1 MNIHSETMG
10 NDKRT
15 FLISNLHRDKGDGLN
30 NDITVTLPNSIF
42 SGRVDAVNMKHMY
55 IDYSTETI
63 GTSNYEMYIT
73 YPETSTPTR
82 VLLDIKGY
90 QADIVN
96 TDSDLA
102 LLIASSINATIGT
115 TVFQVYF
122 DSIIISEQDV
132 YRDNSDMLSSYTIFT
147 NNGSNFVIDF
157 ATKQSL
163 GPLIGFGN
171 GTYSGSNSYI
181 GGNVPPIYSYESIYV
196 SNQAYDT
203 TFKQYDKPT
212 DIACKMDL
220 YDSDSNL
227 IQNYIDPRDATISLP
242 VVKGYI
248 TNINSFIQYIET
260 ELNRYSSS
268 FTPVAN
274 FSVEFDLQSYK
285 FTITNEQKVRFGIGF
300 RFDRGNGVNNYGSLH
315 RHLGFDKRLYLGY
328 VSITSPNVSKIFDR
342 AYIGE
347 YLFVCSDL
355 IKYNY
360 DTSLIVTESAGNTS
374 QYESIFTIPVSQFVD
389 GSYNPI
395 FEQEHRVRINA
406 SLLAKRYNE
415 DSDAPK
421 NINFNL
427 KISSGRHIKLN
438 TQWAIKF
445 EIEYTN

>member
-1 MNIHSETMG
+1 MG

-30 NDITVTLPNSIF
+30 NDITVTLPDSIF
-42 SGRVDAVNMKHMY
+42 SGRVDSINMKHMY

-73 YPETSTPTR
+73 YPETSTPVR
-82 VLLDIKGY
+82 IILDIKNY
-90 QADIVN
+90 QSDIVY

-102 LLIASSINATIGT
+102 LLISSSINAALGT

-122 DSIIISEQDV
+122 DSIIISEQNV

-157 ATKQSL
+157 STKQSL

-171 GTYSGSNSYI
+171 GVYTGSNSYI
-181 GGNVPPIYSYESIYV
+181 GGNVPPIYAYESIYI

-203 TFKQYDKPT
+203 TFKQYDQPT

-220 YDSDSNL
+220 YDSNSNL

-242 VVKGYI
+242 IVKGYI
-248 TNINSFIQYIET
+248 TNVNSFIQYIEA
-260 ELNRYSSS
+260 ELNRYSNS
-268 FTPVAN
+268 FTPPTAFTVD
-274 FSVEFDLQSYK
+274 FDLESYK
-285 FTITNEQKVRFGIGF
+285 FTISSVEQVKFGIGF
-300 RFDRGNGVNNYGSLH
+300 RFDRGVGINNYGSLH
-315 RHLGFDKRLYLGY
+315 RHLGFNKRVYLGY
-328 VSITSPNVSKIFDR
+328 RSITSVNMAKIFDR

-360 DTSLIVTESAGNTS
+360 DTSLIVTESAGKTS
-374 QYESIFTIPVSQFVD
+374 QYESIFTIPVAQFVN
-389 GSYNPI
+389 GSYTPA
-395 FEQEHRVRINA
+395 FETEHQVKINA
-406 SLLAKRYNE
+406 SMLAKRYNE
-415 DSDAPK
+415 DSSAPK

-427 KISSGRHIKLN
+427 KIASGRHIKLN
-438 TQWAIKF
+438 TQWTIKF